1 MRPEWANMEA
11 GTFVNVKNAPLSR
24 DQTHRVVPTRMTWAL
39 ATVRGNHLT
48 ADPTFT
54 PARRTLVLAG

>member
-1 MRPEWANMEA
+1 
-11 GTFVNVKNAPLSR
+11 
-24 DQTHRVVPTRMTWAL
+24 MTWAL
-39 ATVRGNHLT
+39 ATVRGNHPT